1 MSDNWN
7 LKNLTKAKSLFKK
20 LSNSEKLICSSI
32 ANCNLEMDLIQLGWL
47 IRDFAKR
54 KLIDEVISDEKLSDI
69 LKKLIKQNILTENSG
84 RFMITEHYF
93 SAAYFY
99 PLYIDREQFSISMHN
114 YAWSSDFSFEF
125 SNRQNYYSVLLM
137 NLLNGNIDEEIFS
150 TFDYSFLSN
159 CSDIPLL
166 SKLLEPFD
174 LDSFELLPEKTQ
186 VFLFNYAV
194 YYELITF
201 KKILSV
207 DEENNIFS
215 YFMKPKWYKSELF
228 LNESAHNLALY
239 LIFKGNFERAKSYID
254 VSTSLEAQGINAFY
268 VYLFHG
274 SYDSISVFKNA
285 LKQLQKQKSKR
296 NLTFFT
302 LADVFYTIALLQEG
316 SSDSIFEAKKYMEK
330 IDKLN
335 VIFKPAYQVIY
346 EFYNSRLLG
355 KYSLDNISNYL
366 LNSNCPFINWL
377 SCFISYWIG
386 YPNKDKYK
394 VPLEKLIDLSKKS
407 ELKLV
412 LAEAL
417 NLAEKLNEKITS
429 SDRAFLDEWKNNFI
443 IPFVDRVEQKQK
455 WELVLDELSKN
466 LNLSVSLKESSVRL
480 IWDLRLSIEEKNIK
494 LIPKE
499 QQKLKNG
506 SWSIG
511 KPISLDTYFEEIN
524 PFPNYF
530 SDKDKTIYK
539 ILQRNRPWL
548 SGTIDHSM
556 DILSLMIN
564 CPNVFLNENYDN
576 PIEILEGNPVLML
589 RSNEEG
595 LYFSFQPTYDNESI
609 KPVLENDK
617 RLRIYKFS
625 KNQITAAEILKEQQV
640 YPFSSVNRIK
650 EILSALSVIMPV
662 HSTIEGTKT
671 YTPIASIAS
680 SSVIYAQLEPLGNGL
695 KVRFTTKPFGPNG
708 PGFIPGSGDSDVFTE
723 IAGQNLHTKR
733 NLALESKLYEEVI
746 QKYPELEYEI
756 SADCTAVFSSP
767 EESLELLLRLK
778 DIQNLVIEWPEN
790 TKPKKVVSANFS
802 NFSFKVKNLNDWFT
816 LEGELKIDENH
827 VIDLQKI
834 LKNYQ
839 KGNRF
844 IQIDDDQ
851 FLAITEEFKKQI
863 EDLQAFTVSDGQQN
877 MFHNSVIKIM
887 DEILSKGGQITFD
900 RNWHE
905 MLNHLKHA
913 AEKTFVIPPEFKA
926 ELRNYQVEGYMWLSK
941 MAYLGMGSCLADD
954 MGLGKTIEALSI
966 ITARSSIGP
975 AFVLAP
981 TSVCSNWFNECKR
994 FAPTLNPILFAQ
1006 SDRKETIRNLAPND
1020 LIICSYG
1027 VLQRE
1032 IEDLAEINW
1041 STVVLDEAQAIKNMA
1056 TNRSQAAMLLK
1067 GKFKMLMT
1075 GTPIENHLGEL
1086 WNLFRFLNPGLLGSI
1101 NSFNEKFAIPIQS
1114 FNDKN
1119 AHERLKML
1127 VKPFILRR
1135 TKNQVLKDLPPRTE
1149 VTLNVD
1155 LTQEEADLYES
1166 VRREA
1171 LDKINNIK
1179 NSKTDTNSKPMIVLA
1194 EIMRL
1199 RRLCCNPS
1207 LVMPNMQI
1215 KSSKLALLENITEE
1229 LLASGHK
1236 ALIFSQFVDHLTI
1249 IRKFFDEKGYNYQYL
1264 DGSTTIRARNKA
1276 IKDFQNGEGD
1286 FFLISLKAGGQG
1298 INLTAADYVIHMDPW
1313 WNPAVEDQASDRA
1326 HRIGQ
1331 TKPVTIYKLIT
1342 TNTIEEK
1349 IVQLHGRKKDLA
1361 DGLLEGTDISGRIS
1375 TNELI
1380 SLINNSAI
1388 NKIND

>member
-7 LKNLTKAKSLFKK
+7 LKNLTKAKSLFNK
-20 LSNSEKLICSSI
+20 LSETEKLLCSSI
-32 ANCNLEMDLIQLGWL
+32 ANCNMEMDLIQLGWL

-54 KLIDEVISDEKLSDI
+54 QILDEVVSDEQLSDI
-69 LKKLIKQNILTENSG
+69 IKRLIKQNILTENSG
-84 RFMITEHYF
+84 RFMINDCYY
-93 SAAYFY
+93 SAAYYY
-99 PLYIDREQFSISMHN
+99 PLNIDREQFSISMHN

-125 SNRQNYYSVLLM
+125 SNRQNSYSVLLM
-137 NLLNGNIDEEIFS
+137 NLLNGNIDEELFNN
-150 TFDYSFLSN
+150 FDYSFLGN
-159 CSDIPLL
+159 FLGTPLL
-166 SKLLEPFD
+166 SKILEPFD
-174 LDSFELLPEKTQ
+174 LESFEKLPEKSQ
-186 VFLFNYAV
+186 LFLLNYAI
-194 YYELITF
+194 YYELIRF
-201 KKILSV
+201 KKVLSL

-228 LNESAHNLALY
+228 LNQSAHNLALY

-254 VSTSLEAQGINAFY
+254 VSTSLEAQGINALY

-274 SYDSISVFKNA
+274 SSDSIIVFKNA
-285 LKQLQKQKSKR
+285 LKELQKQKSKR
-296 NLTFFT
+296 NLIFFS
-302 LADVFYTIALLQEG
+302 LADIFYIIALLQDG
-316 SSDSIFEAKKYMEK
+316 SSNSIIEAKKYMEK
-330 IDKLN
+330 VDKLN
-335 VIFKPAYQVIY
+335 VIFKPAYSVIN

-355 KYSLDNISNYL
+355 KYSLDNVSNFL
-366 LNSNCPFINWL
+366 LNYNCPFINWL
-377 SCFISYWIG
+377 TCFISFWLG

-394 VPLEKLIDLSKKS
+394 LPIEKIIDLAKAAD
-407 ELKLV
+407 LKFV
-412 LAEAL
+412 LAEIL
-417 NLAEKLNEKITS
+417 ILAEKLDERISETDKS
-429 SDRAFLDEWKNNFI
+429 FLDEWKNNFI

-455 WELVLDELSKN
+455 WEQVLDNLSKK
-466 LNLSVSLKESSVRL
+466 LNLSISLSESSVRL
-480 IWDLRLSIEEKNIK
+480 IWDLRLNFEEHNLK
-494 LIPKE
+494 LVPKE

-506 SWSIG
+506 SWSVG
-511 KPISLDTYFEEIN
+511 KPLSLDVYFEDIN

-530 SDKDKTIYK
+530 SDQDKIIYK

-548 SGTIDHSM
+548 SGTIDHSWE
-556 DILSLMIN
+556 ILNVLIN
-564 CPNVFLNENYDN
+564 CPNVFLNENFES

-589 RSNEEG
+589 RSSDEG
-595 LYFSFQPTYDNESI
+595 LYFSFQPVYENESI

-617 RLRIYKFS
+617 RLRIYKFT
-625 KNQITAAEILKEQQV
+625 KNQVTAAEILKEQQFFPV
-640 YPFSSVNRIK
+640 SSLNRIK
-650 EILSALSVIMPV
+650 EILTSLSVIMPV
-662 HSTIEGTKT
+662 HSTVEGTKT
-671 YTPIASIAS
+671 TTPIASIAS
-680 SSVIYAQLEPLGNGL
+680 SSLIYAQLEPIGNGL
-695 KVRFTTKPFGPNG
+695 KVRFIAKPFGPNG
-708 PGFIPGSGDSDVFTE
+708 PGFIPGSGDYDVFTE

-733 NLALESKLYEEVI
+733 DLSLESKNYNEVL
-746 QKYPELEYEI
+746 Q
-756 SADCTAVFSSP
+756 SSP
-767 EESLELLLRLK
+767 EFFDDISIDGTAIFNTPDESLELLLRFK
-778 DIQNLVIEWPEN
+778 DTQNLVIEWPDN
-790 TKPKKVVSANFS
+790 TKPKKVISANFS
-802 NFSFKVKNLNDWFT
+802 NFSFKVRNLNDWFS

-844 IQIDDDQ
+844 IQIDEDQ
-851 FLAITEEFKKQI
+851 FLAITEDFKKQI
-863 EDLQAFTVSDGQQN
+863 EDIQAFTITDGQQN
-877 MFHNSVIKIM
+877 MFHNSLIKVM
-887 DEILSKGGQITFD
+887 DEILSKGGQISFD

-913 AEKTFVIPPEFKA
+913 SEKTFEIPSVFKA
-926 ELRNYQVEGYMWLSK
+926 ELRNYQVDGYLWLSR
-941 MAYLGMGSCLADD
+941 MAYLGMGACLADD

-966 ITARSSIGP
+966 ITARSYMGP

-1006 SDRKETIRNLAPND
+1006 SDRKAIIKELAPND

-1032 IEDLAEINW
+1032 IEDLSQINW

-1086 WNLFRFLNPGLLGSI
+1086 WNLFRFLNPGLLGTI

-1114 FNDKN
+1114 FNDKK
-1119 AHERLKML
+1119 AHERLKKL
-1127 VKPFILRR
+1127 VQPFILRR

-1149 VTLNVD
+1149 VTLNVE
-1155 LTQEEADLYES
+1155 LSKEEADLYES
-1166 VRREA
+1166 LRREA
-1171 LDKINNIK
+1171 LEKINNSK
-1179 NSKTDTNSKPMIVLA
+1179 NSKSDSKPMIVLA

-1207 LVMPNMQI
+1207 LVMPNMQV
-1215 KSSKLALLENITEE
+1215 KSSKLALLESITDD

-1236 ALIFSQFVDHLTI
+1236 ALIFSQFVDHLSI
-1249 IRKFFDEKGYNYQYL
+1249 IRKFFDEKGYKYQYL

-1342 TNTIEEK
+1342 SNTIEEK
-1349 IVQLHGRKKDLA
+1349 IVQLHNKKRDLA

-1375 TNELI
+1375 TTELI

-1388 NKIND
+1388 NKLND

>member
-7 LKNLTKAKSLFKK
+7 LKNLIKAKNKFSNLE
-20 LSNSEKLICSSI
+20 NSEKLICSAI
-32 ANCNLEMDLIQLGWL
+32 ANCNLELDLTQLGWL

-54 KLIDEVISDEKLSDI
+54 LIIDEVFSDEQLSDI
-69 LKKLIKQNILTENSG
+69 ISNLIKQNILYENSG
-84 RFMITEHYF
+84 RYMLEGIYF

-99 PLYIDREQFSISMHN
+99 PLYIDTDQFSISMHN
-114 YAWSSDFSFEF
+114 YAWSSNFSFEF
-125 SNRQNYYSVLLM
+125 SNRQNYYSILLM
-137 NLLNGNIDEEIFS
+137 NLLNGNLDEDFIN
-150 TFDYSFLSN
+150 TFDYSFLNNS
-159 CSDIPLL
+159 SEIPIL
-166 SKLLEPFD
+166 SKVLEPFN
-174 LDSFELLPEKTQ
+174 LESFQLLPEISQ
-186 VFLFNYAV
+186 VFLLNYAI

-201 KKILSV
+201 KNVLSA
-207 DEENNIFS
+207 ENDNIIS
-215 YFMKPKWYKSELF
+215 YFMKPKWYKSGLF
-228 LNESAHNLALY
+228 LKYGAHNLALY
-239 LIFKGNFERAKSYID
+239 LIFTGNFERAKSYID

-274 SYDSISVFKNA
+274 STDSIILFKNA
-285 LKQLQKQKSKR
+285 LKQLQKEKSKR
-296 NLTFFT
+296 NITFYS
-302 LADVFYTIALLQEG
+302 LADIFYCIALLQEG
-316 SSDSIFEAKKYMEK
+316 SSDSIFEAKKYMSKLDK
-330 IDKLN
+330 IN
-335 VIFKPAYQVIY
+335 VVFKPAYQVIY
-346 EFYNSRLLG
+346 EFYTSKLIG
-355 KYSLDNISNYL
+355 KYSIDNISNYL
-366 LNSNCPFINWL
+366 LNSNCPFIIWL
-377 SCFISYWIG
+377 SSFISYWIG

-394 VPLEKLIDLSKKS
+394 IPLEKVIALSKQS
-407 ELKLV
+407 GLKLAY
-412 LAEAL
+412 AEL
-417 NLAEKLNEKITS
+417 LSLSEKLNIKIS
-429 SDRAFLDEWKNNFI
+429 NEDNKFLDEWKNNYI
-443 IPFVDRVEQKQK
+443 IPFVDRIEQKQK
-455 WELVLDELSKN
+455 WEYVLDELTKE
-466 LNLSVSLKESSVRL
+466 LNLSISFSDSSVRL
-480 IWDLRLSIEEKNIK
+480 IWDLRLNIEEHSFK
-494 LIPKE
+494 LLPKE

-506 SWSIG
+506 TWSVG
-511 KPISLDTYFEEIN
+511 KPISLDIYFEDIN
-524 PFPNYF
+524 PFPNFF
-530 SDKDKTIYK
+530 SEQDKIIYK
-539 ILQRNRPWL
+539 LLQRNRPWL
-548 SGTIDHSM
+548 SGTVDLSW
-556 DILSLMIN
+556 DILSYLIN
-564 CPNVFLNENYDN
+564 CPNVFLNENFDS
-576 PIEILEGNPVLML
+576 PVELLEGNPVLML
-589 RSNEEG
+589 RENEEG
-595 LYFSFQPTYDNESI
+595 LYFSFQPNYENESV
-609 KPVLENDK
+609 KPVIENNN
-617 RLRIYKFS
+617 RIRIYKFTE
-625 KNQITAAEILKEQQV
+625 NQVTEAKILSEQNL
-640 YPFSSVNRIK
+640 YPKSSLNRIK
-650 EILSALSVIMPV
+650 EVLSSLSYIMPV
-662 HSTIEGTKT
+662 HTTVKGIKT
-671 YTPIASIAS
+671 TTPIASIAAS
-680 SSVIYAQLEPLGNGL
+680 PIIYAQLEPLGSGL
-695 KVRFTTKPFGPNG
+695 KVKFTTKPFGPNG
-708 PGFIPGSGDSDVFTE
+708 PGFTPGVGDSDVFTE

-733 NLALESKLYEEVI
+733 DLLLEKKLYDQI
-746 QKYPELEYEI
+746 LLGYPELANEI
-756 SADCTAVFSSP
+756 STDCTAVFSSP
-767 EESLELLLRLK
+767 ESSLELLLILK
-778 DIQNLVIEWPEN
+778 NIKDLIIEWPEN
-790 TKPKKVVSANFS
+790 TKPKKVISASFS
-802 NFSFKVKNLNDWFT
+802 NFSFKVKNQNDWFS

-844 IQIDDDQ
+844 IQIDENL
-851 FLAITEEFKKQI
+851 FLAITEDLRKQI
-863 EDLQAFTVSDGQQN
+863 EDIQAFTVSDGQQSL
-877 MFHNSVIKIM
+877 FHNSVIKLM
-887 DEILSKGGQITFD
+887 DDILSKGGQITFD

-913 AEKTFVIPPEFKA
+913 SEKTFEIPKEFKA
-926 ELRNYQVEGYMWLSK
+926 DLRNYQVDGFKWLSR
-941 MAYLGMGSCLADD
+941 MSYLGMGSCLADD

-966 ITARSSIGP
+966 ITARSQLGP

-981 TSVCSNWFNECKR
+981 TSVCSNWYNECKR
-994 FAPTLNPILFAQ
+994 FAPTLNPVLFAQ
-1006 SDRKETIRNLAPND
+1006 SDRKEVIKNLSPND

-1067 GKFKMLMT
+1067 GKFKMIMT

-1114 FNDKN
+1114 FNDKK
-1119 AHERLKML
+1119 AHERLKKL
-1127 VKPFILRR
+1127 VQPFILRR

-1149 VTLNVD
+1149 VTLNID
-1155 LTQEEADLYES
+1155 LSQEEADLYES
-1166 VRREA
+1166 LRREA
-1171 LDKINNIK
+1171 IDNINNAK
-1179 NSKTDTNSKPMIVLA
+1179 NSKTESKPMIVLA

-1207 LVMPNMQI
+1207 LVMPNMHI
-1215 KSSKLALLENITEE
+1215 KSSKLSLLESITDD

-1249 IRKFFDEKGYNYQYL
+1249 IRKFFDEKGYKYQYL

-1349 IVQLHGRKKDLA
+1349 IVQLHSKKKDLA

-1388 NKIND
+1388 NKLND